1 MIIIMIIIIRD
12 GYHLNSLPW
21 AQLYLSV
28 PNRFFSIPMVSNH
41 VMFVVRVYMGV
52 GLFWGCSVD
61 GRWVVVRL
69 AVQNTYVQHF
79 NCNYGCV
86 CLFQCMRECACV
98 ISVMHDQLNFQCY
111 KGLFRNM
118 HIGMSDQDIGHVVQQ
133 ILLPVFCLWGFC
145 FIFGFS
151 YRHRRIHAHT
161 QKTFSDN
168 KCIFMLTHKSFF
180 FGFC

>member
-69 AVQNTYVQHF
+69 AIQNTYVQHF

-98 ISVMHDQLNFQCY
+98 ISVMHDQLEFSMLQRIIQEYAHWYVGPGHWACGPANFIT
-111 KGLFRNM
+111 GILF
-118 HIGMSDQDIGHVVQQ
+118 V
-133 ILLPVFCLWGFC
+133 GFLFYFWF
-145 FIFGFS
+145 FIQTQ
-151 YRHRRIHAHT
+151 AHT
-161 QKTFSDN
+161 R
-168 KCIFMLTHKSFF
+168 THTENILRQQVHFHVDA
-180 FGFC
+180 